1 MFKQVCINIPLLDVI
16 QRLSV
21 YAKFLKDLC
30 TIKRKNNVPQKTFLT
45 EKVNSILLNKIPTKY
60 KDPSSSAISCVI
72 RDHAFD
78 RALLDLSVIVNLL
91 PYSIYEKLGF
101 RDLKP
106 AHVSL

>member
-1 MFKQVCINIPLLDVI
+1 MFKQVRINIPLLNVI
-16 QRLSV
+16 QQLSA

-30 TIKRKNNVPQKTFLT
+30 IVKRKNNVPQKAFLT

-60 KDPSSSAISCVI
+60 KDPSSSVISCVI

-78 RALLDLSVIVNLL
+78 RALLDLSAIINLL

-101 RDLKP
+101 RNLKP